1 MSTSTKNKETL
12 CQIMN
17 TFLSVRLPACDTG
30 ESLQNWE
37 AKEFGFVDQ
46 WG

>member
-1 MSTSTKNKETL
+1 MMEHIFV
-12 CQIMN
+12 CA
-17 TFLSVRLPACDTG
+17 PACETG